1 MKAETYKTV
10 VAMDKRDPMTA
21 AQRKMLLGK
30 QEEEETLSIKQV
42 AELTG
47 LAVETIRK
55 RKHDLPPVGFTRLL
69 RYRKSDVL
77 RFLAG

>member
-1 MKAETYKTV
+1 MKAETYRTV
-10 VAMDKRDPMTA
+10 VALDRRDPMTE
-21 AQRKMLLGK
+21 AQRKALAGCGEDEIL
-30 QEEEETLSIKQV
+30 TAAQV

-55 RKHDLPPVGFTRLL
+55 RKRDLPPMGFTRLL